1 MFDLRKF
8 AFDHKLQQAALVEVL
23 GIAQSQVSNMMNGV
37 RKVRLEHI
45 AKLRAKYGDVVDN
58 YIKSDDVWPVRATTM
73 SPYPT
78 SEAPQGQQLNDAAI
92 PVEDACVVED
102 GQCVVHCP
110 AKLPYVKGELVQS
123 RSVNIRQLVEEH
135 NESLE
140 FRSMRQLLGGEV
152 DYFQKVITA
161 AMMPLFQPGDLLF
174 IRFLPEDAK
183 LISGAIYL
191 IDTKAYGAM
200 VRQVYVDGDVL
211 RLHSLNTDFV
221 ELVVHRDEVYSM
233 GLVVRSMRSDFNM
246 PSTLPDIQSM
256 FKEREVQMQRML
268 EAQDKLICEITEQ
281 NKRLERERERQD
293 KLIERLI
300 DKV

>member
-1 MFDLRKF
+1 MFDLRQF
-8 AFDHKLQQAALVEVL
+8 IFDLNLQQSELSKVL
-23 GIAQSQVSNMMNGV
+23 GIAQPQVSDMARGK
-37 RKVRLEHI
+37 RALRLEHI
-45 AKLRAKYGDVVDN
+45 AKLRAHYGGAVDKYIIDEESR
-58 YIKSDDVWPVRATTM
+58 KLAATM
-73 SPYPT
+73 QSYPT
-78 SEAPQGQQLNDAAI
+78 SEAPTGQQLNDVII
-92 PVEDACVVED
+92 PTEDACVIEE

-123 RSVNIRQLVEEH
+123 RNVNIRQLVEEQS
-135 NESLE
+135 ESLE
-140 FRSMRQLLGGEV
+140 FRSLRQLLGGEV

-191 IDTKAYGAM
+191 VDSKAYGAM

-221 ELVVHRDEVYSM
+221 ELVVHRDEVYGM

-246 PSTLPDIQSM
+246 PTTLPDIQSM

-293 KLIERLI
+293 KLIEKLI
-300 DKV
+300 DRV

>member
-1 MFDLRKF
+1 MFDLKKF
-8 AFDHKLQQAALVEVL
+8 AEDAHLSQKEIGEIIGVEQPV
-23 GIAQSQVSNMMNGV
+23 VSGMMAGKRYV
-37 RKVRLEHI
+37 RMSHI
-45 AKLRAKYGDVVDN
+45 EKLREVYGDIVTQ
-58 YIKSDDVWPVRATTM
+58 YTTEKTIFPATM
-73 SPYPT
+73 QSYPT
-78 SEAPQGQQLNDAAI
+78 SEAPQGQQLNDVII
-92 PVEDACVVED
+92 PTEDACVIEE

-123 RSVNIRQLVEEH
+123 RNVNIRQLVEEQS
-135 NESLE
+135 ESLE
-140 FRSMRQLLGGEV
+140 FRSLRQLLGGEV

-191 IDTKAYGAM
+191 VDSKAYGAM
-200 VRQVYVDGDVL
+200 VRQVYVDGEVL

-221 ELVVHRDEVYSM
+221 ELVVHRDEVYGM

-300 DKV
+300 DRV

>member
-1 MFDLRKF
+1 MFDIKKF
-8 AFDHKLQQAALVEVL
+8 CFEQNLNQTQFGELISE
-23 GIAQSQVSNMMNGV
+23 AQSAVSLMINGG
-37 RKVRLEHI
+37 RKIRDEHI
-45 AKLRAKYGDVVDN
+45 AKLRAHYGGVVDK
-58 YIKSDDVWPVRATTM
+58 YIIDEEPRKLAATM
-73 SPYPT
+73 VPYPT
-78 SEAPQGQQLNDAAI
+78 SEAPQGQQLNDVII
-92 PVEDACVVED
+92 PTEDACVIEE

-123 RSVNIRQLVEEH
+123 RNVNIRQLVEEQS
-135 NESLE
+135 ESLE
-140 FRSMRQLLGGEV
+140 FRSLRQLLGGEV

-191 IDTKAYGAM
+191 VDSKAYGAM
-200 VRQVYVDGDVL
+200 VRQVYVDGEVL

-221 ELVVHRDEVYSM
+221 ELVVHRDEVYGM

-293 KLIERLI
+293 KLIEKLI
-300 DKV
+300 DRV